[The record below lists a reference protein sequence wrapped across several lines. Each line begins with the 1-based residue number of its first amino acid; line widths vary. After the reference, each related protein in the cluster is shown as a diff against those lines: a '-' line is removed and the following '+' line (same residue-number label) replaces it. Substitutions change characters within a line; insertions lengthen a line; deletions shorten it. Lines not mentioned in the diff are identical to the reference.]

1 MKPKY
6 ILSFFLIAYFIG
18 FNGVIGQN
26 ITKNT
31 IQPDNEICTY
41 FTIQPKERITG
52 IVLLLPGRGESP
64 RQVFRNTS
72 LPKILA
78 AKGYLIVMPV
88 LSYSLFADKKIK
100 SQITQVIRAEIIK
113 NNLNKPNLFLGGFS
127 AGGSVAL
134 SYAEYLL
141 SSDTATS
148 LKGIF
153 VIDPPIDLERLYLSA
168 ERMLNYN
175 CGELIYKEATITKHY
190 LDQAFGGSP
199 SLNPEKYL
207 AISPYSANSPDG
219 GNAKWLKNIAIR
231 LYSEPDLQFVQKKY
245 CEELRFEDINAFDLE
260 SLKAFLLKIGNR
272 KSEYIKTAGKG
283 FHSWNIIDPDE
294 LTNWMINVSKEY

>member
-6 ILSFFLIAYFIG
+6 FLPFFFIAYLIG

-41 FTIQPKERITG
+41 FTIRPKERITG
-52 IVLLLPGRGESP
+52 IVLLLPGRGENP
-64 RQVFRNTS
+64 KQVFKNTR
-72 LPKILA
+72 LPNVLA
-78 AKGYLIVMPV
+78 AKGYLTVIPD
-88 LSYSLFADKKIK
+88 LSYSLFADKTIK
-100 SQITQVIRAEIIK
+100 AQITQVLRAESIK
-113 NNLNKPNLFLGGFS
+113 NNLIKPNLFIGGFS

-153 VIDPPIDLERLYLSA
+153 VIDPPLDLERLYLSA

-175 CGELIYKEATITKHY
+175 CGDLIYKEGAFTKDY

-199 SLNPEKYL
+199 TLNPENYL

-245 CEELRFEDINAFDLE
+245 CKELRFEDINAFDLE
-260 SLKAFLLKIGNR
+260 SLNAFLIKIGNR

-283 FHSWNIIDPDE
+283 FHSWNIVNPDE
-294 LTNWMINVSKEY
+294 LTEWIINVSN